1 MNLALASL
9 MAAAAVSGT
18 GLSSPSGP
26 AQQQSSTVSGES
38 ASPASNAPDR
48 SPERAAAERLRNDR
62 GGAGGGTVQGQ
73 GLPSLNVG
81 SGKIG
86 NRSQPGG
93 KPGPPESGPSG
104 GMSQMYYTVHFGGGG
119 GANGTGTGYWEDF
132 MVFAPDQTKPR
143 PMVVVYHKYGVSQ
156 ADIWINT
163 TFFQAATAKGWYV
176 VAPISASG
184 VHEGCLEG
192 QVNTEKVID
201 WMLDNFNINTNR
213 IYGVGF
219 SMGGGAVANFAA
231 RHLDPTKYMFAAIVD
246 HTGSIAHIDTYN
258 KTPAAQNVFDFWF
271 GNGTP
276 GSWIPFKMAQACL
289 LNFSIHPTVVD
300 PDTDLAGNLTHIPM
314 KVTRATIEPQSTAY
328 LSVQCDILVSHLLS
342 LGADVTYEIVPY
354 FGHSWAMLDEIKTLN
369 WIGKYTLTLPTSQ
382 ATLADVDGRY
392 FHFTV
397 KQEAAGAFT
406 PFTWSVDDV
415 QNSLALSETGN
426 LDAIEVDLASAG
438 LSGTQVFT
446 LDLST
451 ADGQADEVSL
461 KGWPQAP
468 TTVFRDGIEIFS
480 SWSYQSPEQLLIL
493 QEPDGT
499 QPHQWVITP

>member
-9 MAAAAVSGT
+9 VAAAAGM
-18 GLSSPSGP
+18 GLGFSSEPGLQQPNSVAGGALAGP
-26 AQQQSSTVSGES
+26 T
-38 ASPASNAPDR
+38 SNA
-48 SPERAAAERLRNDR
+48 SRAAYGARVVDR
-62 GGAGGGTVQGQ
+62 GGAGGGTVLGQ
-73 GLPSLNVG
+73 GNTNLT

-86 NRSQPGG
+86 DRSQPSG
-93 KPGPPESGPSG
+93 KPGPPESEPTG
-104 GMSQMYYTVHFGGGG
+104 GMSKLYYTVHFGG

-132 MVFAPDQTKPR
+132 IVYAPDQTKPR
-143 PMVVVYHKYGVSQ
+143 PLVVVYHKYGVSQ
-156 ADIWINT
+156 LDIWINT
-163 TFFQAATAKGWYV
+163 TFFQVATAKGWHI

-184 VHEGCLEG
+184 VHEGSLEG
-192 QVNTEKVID
+192 QVNTEKVVE
-201 WMLDNFNINTNR
+201 WMLDNFNVNTDR

-231 RHLDPTKYMFAAIVD
+231 RHLDPTEFMFAAIVN

-258 KTPAAQNVFDFWF
+258 QSPAAQNVFDFWF

-300 PDTDLAGNLTHIPM
+300 PDTDLAGNLTHVPM
-314 KVTRATIEPQSTAY
+314 KVTRASVEPLPTAY
-328 LSVQCDILVSHLLS
+328 LSVQCDILVSHLTS
-342 LGADVTYEIVPY
+342 LGADVTYEIVPF

-369 WIGKYTLTLPTSQ
+369 WLGKRTLTLPTSQ
-382 ATLADVDGRY
+382 ATLADVDGRF

-397 KQEAAGAFT
+397 KQDVTEAFT
-406 PFTWSVDDV
+406 PFTWSVDTV
-415 QNSLALSETGN
+415 QNSLSLSETGN
-426 LDAIEVDLASAG
+426 LAEIEVDLASAG

-451 ADGQADEVSL
+451 ADGQADQVSL
-461 KGWPQAP
+461 QGWPQAP

-480 SWSYQSPEQLLIL
+480 SWSYQGPEQLLIV